1 MAKLYENKKG
11 FKVIQATRGEM
22 MCALSEYGC
31 AGICDSCGSCTSH
44 DGFYIAVSQKNP
56 TSGISKKFIHVQI
69 NPFLSRLSGFTA
81 RMPTSTG
88 NGRLISHRKNQNEY

>member
-1 MAKLYENKKG
+1 MAKVYENKKD

-44 DGFYIAVSQKNP
+44 DGFYIAVLIAGTAPIASM
-56 TSGISKKFIHVQI
+56 SG
-69 NPFLSRLSGFTA
+69 
-81 RMPTSTG
+81 MP
-88 NGRLISHRKNQNEY
+88 